1 MPAVTSKFERIGDFM
16 SRVIHVD
23 SPGKRRNQ
31 ARRSIAEILRALGRK
46 EQIDEEA
53 RDMAAMLVFLLREI
67 KETVDESAGAW
78 EKRGYWMK
86 VERFVR
92 DWEWIPELA
101 ANIDD
106 VIRHGAWDL
115 LPELLADLSPH
126 FDDIKI
132 KTMTRSP
139 SDWRGAYRKLMA
151 EPATA
156 VPR

>member
-1 MPAVTSKFERIGDFM
+1 
-16 SRVIHVD
+16 
-23 SPGKRRNQ
+23 
-31 ARRSIAEILRALGRK
+31 
-46 EQIDEEA
+46 
-53 RDMAAMLVFLLREI
+53 
-67 KETVDESAGAW
+67 
-78 EKRGYWMK
+78 MK

-126 FDDIKI
+126 FDDIRI
-132 KTMTRSP
+132 KTMTRKP

-151 EPATA
+151 EPPAA

>member
-1 MPAVTSKFERIGDFM
+1 M

-23 SPGKRRNQ
+23 NPGKRRNQ
-31 ARRSIAEILRALGRK
+31 ARRSIAEILRLLGRK
-46 EQIDEEA
+46 TAIDDEA
-53 RDMAAMLVFLLREI
+53 RDMSAMLVYLLREI
-67 KETVDESAGAW
+67 KETVDESAAAW

-106 VIRHGAWDL
+106 VIRHEAWDL

-126 FDDIKI
+126 FDDIHI
-132 KTMTRSP
+132 KTMTRKP
-139 SDWRGAYRKLMA
+139 SDWRGAYRKLLA
-151 EPATA
+151 EPPAA
-156 VPR
+156 VTY

>member
-1 MPAVTSKFERIGDFM
+1 M

-23 SPGKRRNQ
+23 NPGKRRNQ
-31 ARRSIAEILRALGRK
+31 ARRSIAEILRHLGRK
-46 EQIDEEA
+46 GQIDGEA
-53 RDMAAMLVFLLREI
+53 QDMAAMLVFLLREI
-67 KETVDESAGAW
+67 KATVDESAAAW

-106 VIRHGAWDL
+106 VIRHSAWDL
-115 LPELLADLSPH
+115 LPELLTDLSPH

-132 KTMTRSP
+132 KTMTRKP
-139 SDWRGAYRKLMA
+139 ADWRGAYAKLLS
-151 EPATA
+151 EPELA
-156 VPR
+156 VFR

>member
-1 MPAVTSKFERIGDFM
+1 M

-31 ARRSIAEILRALGRK
+31 ARRSIAEILRLLGQK
-46 EQIDEEA
+46 TQIDEEA
-53 RDMAAMLVFLLREI
+53 RDMAATIVFLLREI
-67 KETVDESAGAW
+67 KDTVDESAAAW

-106 VIRHGAWDL
+106 VIRNNAWDL

-132 KTMTRSP
+132 KTMTRKP
-139 SDWRGAYRKLMA
+139 TNWRGAYRRLLA
-151 EPATA
+151 EPPAA
-156 VPR
+156 IYR